1 MPTSKIP
8 AYTSGEDIRPGDDIL
23 YHGER
28 GKVEFVA
35 VPDDPNT
42 DWYLKQYGSGCMLLV
57 PSFGRVFV
65 ATPGQ
70 DEVLEFLE
78 RGELRHNT

>member
-1 MPTSKIP
+1 MPRSKIP
-8 AYTSGEDIRPGDDIL
+8 AYTSGEDIRPGDYIL

-35 VPDDPNT
+35 IPDDPNT
-42 DWYLKQYGSGCMLLV
+42 DWYLQQYGSGCMILV

-65 ATPGQ
+65 VTLDK
-70 DEVLEFLE
+70 DEDLEFPE
-78 RGELRHNT
+78 RGDLRHNT